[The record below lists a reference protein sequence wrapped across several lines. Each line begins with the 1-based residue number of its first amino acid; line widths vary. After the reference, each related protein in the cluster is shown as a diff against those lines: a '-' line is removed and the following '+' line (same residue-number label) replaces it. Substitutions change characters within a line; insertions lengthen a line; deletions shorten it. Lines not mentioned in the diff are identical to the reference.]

1 MSGIRSHLAL
11 ASVAI
16 ALLSFLVAAVMTSGG
31 LPGMKTTCG
40 DFGFRC
46 LGNGIVALGIGCL
59 LGLGTAVAAFGHAP
73 GWLAWIGAL
82 LNGLPVAAICIMATL
97 IAAR

>member
-1 MSGIRSHLAL
+1 MSVIRSHLAL
-11 ASVAI
+11 ASIAI
-16 ALLSFLVAAVMTSGG
+16 ALLTFLAAAVITSGG

-40 DFGFRC
+40 DFGLRC
-46 LGNGIVALGIGCL
+46 LGNGILALGAGCV
-59 LGLGTAVAAFGHAP
+59 LGLGTAIAAFGHAP
-73 GWLAWIGAL
+73 GWLAWIAAL